1 MLLPGL
7 NLGQGNARA
16 MLEILVPAGVDDPII
31 PLHFN
36 PTEYQLQKNNSFAEI
51 AIPGLETPPIQ
62 YIRGASEKLTAEL
75 MVDTSDTLEDVRKR
89 YTDKLRNLMNIH
101 GEIHAPPVVR
111 LTWDGE
117 IFRGVVDS
125 LNITYVLFTPEGVPI
140 RAKLNLSLME
150 YRTVEEQ
157 VKERPRFSPDV
168 EKTHVVRRG
177 DTLASIAALA
187 YNDVTQWREV
197 ARNNNIEDPRSLE
210 PGQVLTLPRLR

>member
-1 MLLPGL
+1 MLIPS
-7 NLGQGNARA
+7 NSAGQGAGKA
-16 MLEILVPAGVDDPII
+16 ILEILVPSGDEDPII

-36 PTEYQLQKNNSFAEI
+36 PTEYQVQKSNTFAEI

-75 MVDTSDTLEDVRKR
+75 MVDTSDTLDDVRKR
-89 YTDKLRNLMNIH
+89 YTNKLRNLMNIKS
-101 GEIHAPPVVR
+101 ETHAPPIVG

-117 IFRGVVDS
+117 IFRGVVES

-140 RAKLNLSLME
+140 RAKLNLVLKE

-157 VKERPRFSPDV
+157 VADSPKFSPDV
-168 EKTHVVRRG
+168 EKIHVVRRG

-187 YNDVTQWREV
+187 YNDVTQWREI
-197 ARNNNIEDPRSLE
+197 AHNNDIEDPRNLQ
-210 PGQVLTLPRLR
+210 PGQVLNLPRLR